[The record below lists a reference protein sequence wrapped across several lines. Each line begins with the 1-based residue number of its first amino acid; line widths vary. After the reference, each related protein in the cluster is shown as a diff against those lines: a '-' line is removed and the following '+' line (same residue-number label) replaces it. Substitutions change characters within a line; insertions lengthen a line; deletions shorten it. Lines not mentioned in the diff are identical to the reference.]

1 MPEKRKFSLNRSYGI
16 FFLVA
21 TILLGC
27 LFIMQAAD
35 IYFSAMDAKAEI
47 RATAAAEGWSDVE
60 TALAVGNIPVYS
72 RQIVGQ
78 RLAKLLPYICI
89 WLAILVGAIVIAIAK
104 PNTTSQKRDPDVM
117 LDEKLNTNRR
127 KLPSAPK
134 EGLEQDYQL
143 ALSQHQHIRNQ
154 SLILTAALAVI
165 AVVCLLIPFLYFA
178 DKSHFPNE
186 NLNGEVI
193 HALLYTLP
201 FLLVLLAGS
210 LVYVFLQHWLNKQAF
225 AAVKKAIASGDRNS
239 IPSAGEKKKFPLRCV
254 VRLALLVVGV
264 ALFIIGTQDGSMYDV
279 LKKATNICTECIG
292 LG

>member
-27 LFIMQAAD
+27 LFILQAAD
-35 IYFSAMDAKAEI
+35 IYFSAMVAKAEI
-47 RATAAAEGWSDVE
+47 RAIAAAEGWSDVE

-72 RQIVGQ
+72 RQIVSQ

-89 WLAILVGAIVIAIAK
+89 WLAVLVGAIVVAIVS
-104 PNTTSQKRDPDVM
+104 PNTVSQKRDPDVM
-117 LDEKLNTNRR
+117 LDEKLNANRR

-134 EGLEQDYQL
+134 EGLEEDYRL
-143 ALSQHQHIRNQ
+143 ALSQHLHIRKQ
-154 SLILTAALAVI
+154 SRILTAALAVI
-165 AVVCLLIPFLYFA
+165 AAVCLLIPFLYFA

-210 LVYVFLQHWLNKQAF
+210 LVYVFLQHRLIKQEF
-225 AAVKKAIASGDRNS
+225 SAVKKAIACGDRNS
-239 IPSAGEKKKFPLRCV
+239 VPSDEGKKKFPLRCV
-254 VRLALLVVGV
+254 VRVALLVIGV